1 MGSDISFH
9 HIWTKSG
16 FDCMISLE
24 RKEIFENSKQHFSA
38 HEVIVNHDEV
48 YLFMHSKWL
57 RNERCDFRH
66 STTLTSY
73 TKCMFLLKREFKSLK
88 FKKSFVWA
96 LTEHFS
102 DFFGENR
109 GFDPLTPG
117 AFLPKLRFLDI
128 LVVFRL
134 DISQING
141 WSLSEHFSLE
151 SGVPQGS
158 CLGPLLFLIY
168 ASKLFRVV
176 EDQLPQAY

>member
-1 MGSDISFH
+1 MGWDISFH

-16 FDCMISLE
+16 WVDNLHILKTWISLQ

-38 HEVIVNHDEV
+38 HEFIVNYDEV
-48 YLFMHSKWL
+48 YLLMHSKWL

-73 TKCMFLLKREFKSLK
+73 TKRSMFLLKREFKLLK

-134 DISQING
+134 NFSQING
-141 WSLSEHFSLE
+141 WISLRAL
-151 SGVPQGS
+151 
-158 CLGPLLFLIY
+158 
-168 ASKLFRVV
+168 
-176 EDQLPQAY
+176 